1 MARTKH
7 ETRTARQDHPVDA
20 THRDNDCAPPEKER
34 HAPMT
39 RQVEGARG
47 CASRPIG
54 PRDDPTYADPTLALN
69 LTAFDVGA

>member
-1 MARTKH
+1 
-7 ETRTARQDHPVDA
+7 
-20 THRDNDCAPPEKER
+20 
-34 HAPMT
+34 MT

-54 PRDDPTYADPTLALN
+54 PRDDDPTDADPTLALN